1 MLLRTEEAQSGSRAT
16 VFALGGLVALASF
29 AFLGWD
35 LLHHRTPYVP
45 GAPLAPPSALHRY
58 SPYIN
63 IAWSTWLMWRARKRK
78 SQASEGYWPRRNS
91 FLSAPEPDNA
101 GAVRAHPSESANG
114 DPRM

>member
-1 MLLRTEEAQSGSRAT
+1 MLLRTDEAQSGSRAV

-45 GAPLAPPSALHRY
+45 GAP
-58 SPYIN
+58 
-63 IAWSTWLMWRARKRK
+63 RKRK

-91 FLSAPEPDNA
+91 FVSAPEPDNA
-101 GAVRAHPSESANG
+101 GAIRAHPSESANG